1 MNTILLNHVLE
12 KFQSVVTGGFTALHT
27 VALNLFYSFSVLEL
41 VFVGLLW
48 AFGSNQDVGKL
59 LFKIIKIALIFYL
72 ATNFFEIVK
81 MLLNTFQYLGGKI
94 TPDAQLYIAN
104 PSKIL
109 NLGWNTG
116 VNAMS
121 HSSGSSGS
129 GLSSQNLLGLGILTS
144 FSIIGAQIIVIVG
157 GFYLSSLTAL
167 ILIPF
172 GALTI
177 FKNLFNRAI
186 QGVFQTG
193 ISIFIAFI
201 LVGIMTV
208 VWKDNNLEQ
217 VSSSGVSSLS
227 IVFLGSIVFM
237 LVFWK
242 IPKLVAGFVGEL
254 GSSMFEDNTKSNM
267 TVVNNVPNHT
277 SGNATINTAMPQ
289 SREAQVSNM
298 RAATTIVSS
307 GTNNQN
313 AQNPLSSS
321 ANVNVATNVNQNPT
335 TSSVAQQMGLNQMMN
350 KNESKVDKGS
360 SVEGLSKENMK
371 ELKKTIQKSLKN
383 K

>member
-1 MNTILLNHVLE
+1 MPIQH
-12 KFQSVVTGGFTALHT
+12 
-27 VALNLFYSFSVLEL
+27 
-41 VFVGLLW
+41 
-48 AFGSNQDVGKL
+48 
-59 LFKIIKIALIFYL
+59 LI
-72 ATNFFEIVK
+72 
-81 MLLNTFQYLGGKI
+81 
-94 TPDAQLYIAN
+94 
-104 PSKIL
+104 
-109 NLGWNTG
+109 
-116 VNAMS
+116 
-121 HSSGSSGS
+121 
-129 GLSSQNLLGLGILTS
+129 

-254 GSSMFEDNTKSNM
+254 GSSMFEENTKSNT
-267 TVVNNVPNHT
+267 TVVNNVPNNT
-277 SGNATINTAMPQ
+277 SGNVAVNTAMPQ

-307 GTNNQN
+307 GASNQN

-321 ANVNVATNVNQNPT
+321 TNVNVATNVNQNPT
-335 TSSVAQQMGLNQMMN
+335 TASVAQQMGLNQMMN

-360 SVEGLSKENMK
+360 NVDGLSKENMK